1 MTEVVLITRSGT
13 HALNALAVLATLPEG
28 ARAGAARIA
37 RQIKAP
43 SNYLGKLL
51 RTLSRAGVV
60 ESRKGSDGGF
70 RLSRSPSA
78 ISLIDVLDPI
88 EHVSLLKR
96 CILGRARCPGGNP
109 CAVHEK
115 WTRVRDHYL
124 DFLRTTTL
132 ADLAV
137 RHGPEIRRRGG
148 QPDRAARTAAGGV
161 R

>member
-1 MTEVVLITRSGT
+1 MAEALLITRSGT
-13 HALNALAVLATLPEG
+13 HALNALAMLSTLPDG

-70 RLSRSPSA
+70 RLARGAGA

-88 EHVSLLKR
+88 EHVSLR
-96 CILGRARCPGGNP
+96 TGCILGRAKCPAANP
-109 CAVHEK
+109 CTVHEA
-115 WTRVRDHYL
+115 WSRVREHYL
-124 DFLRTTTL
+124 GFLRSTTL
-132 ADLAV
+132 ADLAA
-137 RHGPEIRRRGG
+137 RKAPGG
-148 QPDRAARTAAGGV
+148 LRKGGKLDRAARTAAGGV